1 MKTWIEL
8 EAMKFYAYHG
18 VFEQERQV
26 GNHFV
31 VSLRVCV
38 DIARSL
44 QSDELDDTIS
54 YADLYALVEAE
65 MRQPSRLLE
74 HVAGRIQ
81 RRLFA
86 YSERIQSICLRVMKL
101 NPPFS
106 GDVHSA
112 SVVLELD
119 RSEAF

>member
-8 EAMKFYAYHG
+8 DAMKFYAHHG

-44 QSDELDDTIS
+44 QTDQLGDTIS
-54 YADLYALVEAE
+54 YADLYTLVEKE
-65 MRQPSRLLE
+65 MRQPSQLLE

-81 RRLFA
+81 HRLFA
-86 YSERIQSICLRVMKL
+86 YSELIQSIYLRVTKL

-112 SVVLELD
+112 SIVLELD
-119 RSEAF
+119 RNEGF